1 MNPGPDLPFIEANEA
16 PNYSTMISFEDS
28 VVFLGHFPGSENIYQ
43 MKCDEMNSCQWTLM
57 KQKLKQGRYGA
68 VAFLIGDELVNCSE
82 NEG

>member
-43 MKCDEMNSCQWTLM
+43 MKCDEMNSCHWTLM

-68 VAFLIGDELVNCSE
+68 VAFLIGDELVSCSE
-82 NEG
+82 TED

>member
-28 VVFLGHFPGSENIYQ
+28 VIFLGHFPGSENIYQ

-57 KQKLKQGRYGA
+57 IQKLKQGRYGA

-82 NEG
+82 NED